1 MRLPNR
7 QAPWLSFGARRP
19 STGAFERVWPWGA
32 IGFAAPLPGRRQAC
46 KIAMR
51 TGRIGRILGANQRCN
66 WAAARYSPR
75 RFRWPIDY
83 GGAGATRADKEHI
96 RPQAQRTDREMFVTP
111 AFAQA
116 SPMFG
121 GDMWMQLLPFVLI
134 FVIMY
139 FLILRPQQKRAK
151 EHQEL
156 VKNLRRGDTV
166 ITSGGLVG
174 KVTKVVDDDQIE
186 VEIADGVRVRQV
198 RAMVSGVRAKGE
210 PVKDEGG
217 SS

>member
-1 MRLPNR
+1 
-7 QAPWLSFGARRP
+7 
-19 STGAFERVWPWGA
+19 
-32 IGFAAPLPGRRQAC
+32 
-46 KIAMR
+46 
-51 TGRIGRILGANQRCN
+51 
-66 WAAARYSPR
+66 
-75 RFRWPIDY
+75 
-83 GGAGATRADKEHI
+83 
-96 RPQAQRTDREMFVTP
+96 MFVTP
-111 AFAQA
+111 AYAQA
-116 SPMFG
+116 SPFG
-121 GDMWMQLLPFVLI
+121 GGDFWMQLLPFVLI

-156 VKNLRRGDTV
+156 IKNLRRGDTV

-210 PVKDEGG
+210 PVKDEG
-217 SS
+217 S